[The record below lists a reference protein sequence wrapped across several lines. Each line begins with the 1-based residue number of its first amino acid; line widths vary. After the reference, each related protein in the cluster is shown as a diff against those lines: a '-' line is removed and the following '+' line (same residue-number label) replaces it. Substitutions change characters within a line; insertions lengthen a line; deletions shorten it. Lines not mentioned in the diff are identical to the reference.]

1 MINGLNHKAFLLS
14 LKHFFLSRLCTR
26 RLIFLTALILSPST
40 WALEADTSK
49 SSEVEFAIFSLN
61 DDMPPLSKS
70 KARML
75 YRGKSKK
82 VGGSFK
88 IVLVDLPETSMHRE
102 EFYSMLLGKSV
113 SQMNGYWAGL
123 AFSGKGSPPEELDSD
138 DIKKILKWLN
148 DNPNGIA
155 YAPIESVPEEVNILI
170 TVPQGE

>member
-1 MINGLNHKAFLLS
+1 MFNGLNCNALFFHVKIIALIIILS
-14 LKHFFLSRLCTR
+14 L
-26 RLIFLTALILSPST
+26 ST
-40 WALEADTSK
+40 SVLALEADPSDST
-49 SSEVEFAIFSLN
+49 EVEFAIFSLN
-61 DDMPPLSKS
+61 NELPPLSKS

-82 VGGSFK
+82 IGGSLK

-102 EFYSMLLGKSV
+102 DFYSMLLGKSV

-123 AFSGKGSPPEELDSD
+123 AFSGKGSPPEELDGD
-138 DIKKILKWLN
+138 DIKQILKWLN

>member
-1 MINGLNHKAFLLS
+1 MFKGLNELT
-14 LKHFFLSRLCTR
+14 RLCYGR
-26 RLIFLTALILSPST
+26 ILILLLFCCASPST
-40 WALEADTSK
+40 LAAAVDDGD
-49 SSEVEFAIFSLN
+49 VEFAIFSLN
-61 DDMPPLSKS
+61 NDLPPLSKN

-82 VGGSFK
+82 ISGSLK
-88 IVLVDLPETSMHRE
+88 IILVDLPETSMHRE
-102 EFYSMLLGKSV
+102 DFYKMLLGKSV

-138 DIKKILKWLN
+138 DIKQILKWLN

>member
-1 MINGLNHKAFLLS
+1 MFKGLNELTRLLD
-14 LKHFFLSRLCTR
+14 SRL
-26 RLIFLTALILSPST
+26 LILILCCCASPYAS
-40 WALEADTSK
+40 AVVVEDGD
-49 SSEVEFAIFSLN
+49 VEFAIFSLN
-61 DDMPPLSKS
+61 NDLPPLSKN

-82 VGGSFK
+82 ISGSLK
-88 IVLVDLPETSMHRE
+88 IVLVDLPEASIHRE
-102 EFYSMLLGKSV
+102 DFYKMLLGKSV

-138 DIKKILKWLN
+138 DIKQILKWLN

-155 YAPIESVPEEVNILI
+155 YAPIESVPDEVNILI

>member
-1 MINGLNHKAFLLS
+1 MTALS
-14 LKHFFLSRLCTR
+14 LSSSL
-26 RLIFLTALILSPST
+26 
-40 WALEADTSK
+40 WALEADTD
-49 SSEVEFAIFSLN
+49 EGTDVEFAIFSLN
-61 DDMPPLSKS
+61 ESLPPLSKS

-82 VGGSFK
+82 IDGSLK

-123 AFSGKGSPPEELDSD
+123 AFSGKGSPPEELDGD
-138 DIKKILKWLN
+138 DIKQILKWLN

>member
-1 MINGLNHKAFLLS
+1 MFKGLNVRVRPIFFQLLIVLLLCCISLS
-14 LKHFFLSRLCTR
+14 LQ
-26 RLIFLTALILSPST
+26 AV
-40 WALEADTSK
+40 EAID
-49 SSEVEFAIFSLN
+49 ENDDVEFAIFSLN
-61 DDMPPLSKS
+61 DDLPPLSKS

-82 VGGSFK
+82 ISGSLK
-88 IVLVDLPETSMHRE
+88 IVLVDLPETSIHRE
-102 EFYSMLLGKSV
+102 EFYKMLLGKSV

-123 AFSGKGSPPEELDSD
+123 AFSGRGSPPDELDSD
-138 DIKKILKWLN
+138 DIKQILKWLN

>member
-1 MINGLNHKAFLLS
+1 MFKGLNKLIWHLYRSVFIALPILLIS
-14 LKHFFLSRLCTR
+14 MSV
-26 RLIFLTALILSPST
+26 TAV
-40 WALEADTSK
+40 AEDAD
-49 SSEVEFAIFSLN
+49 VEFAIFSLN
-61 DDMPPLSKS
+61 DELPQLSQN

-75 YRGKSKK
+75 YRGKSKRIS
-82 VGGSFK
+82 GSLK
-88 IVLVDLPETSMHRE
+88 IVLVDLPETSIHRE
-102 EFYSMLLGKSV
+102 EFYKMLLGKSV

-138 DIKKILKWLN
+138 DIKQILNWLN

>member
-1 MINGLNHKAFLLS
+1 MFKGLN
-14 LKHFFLSRLCTR
+14 
-26 RLIFLTALILSPST
+26 RLIRLLCRSFFVVLLFLFASVNAS
-40 WALEADTSK
+40 AVVAENGD
-49 SSEVEFAIFSLN
+49 VEFAVFSLN
-61 DDMPPLSKS
+61 NDLPPLSKS

-75 YRGKSKK
+75 YRGKSKRIS
-82 VGGSFK
+82 GSLK
-88 IVLVDLPETSMHRE
+88 IVLVDLPEASIHRE
-102 EFYSMLLGKSV
+102 DFYKMLLGKSV

-138 DIKKILKWLN
+138 DIKQILKWLN

>member
-1 MINGLNHKAFLLS
+1 MFNGLNHKALFRKIKLVI
-14 LKHFFLSRLCTR
+14 
-26 RLIFLTALILSPST
+26 LIATLYLSPSIY
-40 WALEADTSK
+40 ALAADPAESTD
-49 SSEVEFAIFSLN
+49 VEFAIFTLN
-61 DDMPPLSKS
+61 NELPPLSKS

-82 VGGSFK
+82 IGGSLK

-102 EFYSMLLGKSV
+102 DFYSMLLGKSV
-113 SQMNGYWAGL
+113 TQMNGYWAGL

-138 DIKKILKWLN
+138 DIKQILKWLN
-148 DNPNGIA
+148 ENPNGIA

>member
-1 MINGLNHKAFLLS
+1 MFKGLNELTRLLNGRLLFLL
-14 LKHFFLSRLCTR
+14 FLLLCCS
-26 RLIFLTALILSPST
+26 ASPYAS
-40 WALEADTSK
+40 AVVVEDGD
-49 SSEVEFAIFSLN
+49 VEFAIFSLN
-61 DDMPPLSKS
+61 NELPPLSKN

-82 VGGSFK
+82 ISGSLK
-88 IVLVDLPETSMHRE
+88 IVLVDLPEASIHRE
-102 EFYSMLLGKSV
+102 DFYKMLLGKSV

-138 DIKKILKWLN
+138 DIKQILKWLN

-155 YAPIESVPEEVNILI
+155 YAPIESVPDEVNILI

>member
-1 MINGLNHKAFLLS
+1 MFKGLNVRVRPIYFQLLIALLLCCISLS
-14 LKHFFLSRLCTR
+14 LQAVEV
-26 RLIFLTALILSPST
+26 IDD
-40 WALEADTSK
+40 ENDD
-49 SSEVEFAIFSLN
+49 VEFAIFSLN
-61 DDMPPLSKS
+61 DDLPPLSKS

-82 VGGSFK
+82 ISGSLK
-88 IVLVDLPETSMHRE
+88 IVLVDLPETSIHRE
-102 EFYSMLLGKSV
+102 EFYKMLLGKSV

-123 AFSGKGSPPEELDSD
+123 AFSGRGSPPDELDSD
-138 DIKKILKWLN
+138 DIKQILKWLN

>member
-1 MINGLNHKAFLLS
+1 MFKGLNELT
-14 LKHFFLSRLCTR
+14 RLCYGR
-26 RLIFLTALILSPST
+26 ILILLLLCCASPST
-40 WALEADTSK
+40 LAAVVDDGD
-49 SSEVEFAIFSLN
+49 VEFAIFSLN
-61 DDMPPLSKS
+61 NDLPPLSKN

-82 VGGSFK
+82 ISGSLK
-88 IVLVDLPETSMHRE
+88 IILVDLPETSIHRE
-102 EFYSMLLGKSV
+102 DFYKMLLGKSV

-138 DIKKILKWLN
+138 DIKQILKWLN

>member
-1 MINGLNHKAFLLS
+1 MFKGLNKLIWFLCRS
-14 LKHFFLSRLCTR
+14 VFL
-26 RLIFLTALILSPST
+26 ALPLLLASVNAS
-40 WALEADTSK
+40 AVAAEDTD
-49 SSEVEFAIFSLN
+49 VEFAIFSLN
-61 DDMPPLSKS
+61 DELPQLSKN

-75 YRGKSKK
+75 YRGKSKRIS
-82 VGGSFK
+82 GSLK
-88 IVLVDLPETSMHRE
+88 IVLVDLPETSIHRE
-102 EFYSMLLGKSV
+102 DFYKMLLGKSV

-138 DIKKILKWLN
+138 DIKQILKWLN

>member
-1 MINGLNHKAFLLS
+1 MFNGLNHKALFCNANLFLL
-14 LKHFFLSRLCTR
+14 T
-26 RLIFLTALILSPST
+26 TILFVSPSIS
-40 WALEADTSK
+40 ALEADPATSTD
-49 SSEVEFAIFSLN
+49 VEFAIFTLN
-61 DDMPPLSKS
+61 SELPPLSKS

-82 VGGSFK
+82 IGGSLK

-102 EFYSMLLGKSV
+102 DFYSMLLGKSV
-113 SQMNGYWAGL
+113 TQMNGYWAGL

-138 DIKKILKWLN
+138 DIKQILKWLN
-148 DNPNGIA
+148 ENPNGIA

>member
-1 MINGLNHKAFLLS
+1 MFKGLNKLIWYLYRLVFIVLPILLIS
-14 LKHFFLSRLCTR
+14 MSV
-26 RLIFLTALILSPST
+26 TA
-40 WALEADTSK
+40 AEDTD
-49 SSEVEFAIFSLN
+49 VEFAIFSLN
-61 DDMPPLSKS
+61 NELPQLSQN

-75 YRGKSKK
+75 YRGKSKRIS
-82 VGGSFK
+82 GSLK
-88 IVLVDLPETSMHRE
+88 IVLVDLPETSIHRE
-102 EFYSMLLGKSV
+102 EFYKMLLGKSV

-138 DIKKILKWLN
+138 DIKQILNWLN

>member
-1 MINGLNHKAFLLS
+1 MFNGLNFSAL
-14 LKHFFLSRLCTR
+14 FLSIKLVVLT
-26 RLIFLTALILSPST
+26 TALCISPSL
-40 WALEADTSK
+40 WALEADTSE
-49 SSEVEFAIFSLN
+49 STDIEFAIFSLN
-61 DDMPPLSKS
+61 DDLPPLSKS

-82 VGGSFK
+82 INGSLK

-123 AFSGKGSPPEELDSD
+123 AFSGKGSPPEELDGD
-138 DIKKILKWLN
+138 DIKQILKWLN

>member
-1 MINGLNHKAFLLS
+1 MFNGLNRNALFLHVKILA
-14 LKHFFLSRLCTR
+14 
-26 RLIFLTALILSPST
+26 LIFLSIST
-40 WALEADTSK
+40 SVLALEADPNDST
-49 SSEVEFAIFSLN
+49 EVEFAIFTLN
-61 DDMPPLSKS
+61 NELPPLSKS

-82 VGGSFK
+82 IGGSLK

-102 EFYSMLLGKSV
+102 DFYSMLLGKSV

-123 AFSGKGSPPEELDSD
+123 AFSGKGSPPEELDGD
-138 DIKKILKWLN
+138 DIKQILKWLN

>member
-1 MINGLNHKAFLLS
+1 MFKGLNKLIWYLYRLVFIVLPILLIS
-14 LKHFFLSRLCTR
+14 MSV
-26 RLIFLTALILSPST
+26 TA
-40 WALEADTSK
+40 AAEDTD
-49 SSEVEFAIFSLN
+49 VEFAIFSLN
-61 DDMPPLSKS
+61 NELPQLSQN

-75 YRGKSKK
+75 YRGKSKRIS
-82 VGGSFK
+82 GSLK
-88 IVLVDLPETSMHRE
+88 IVLVDLPETSIHRE
-102 EFYSMLLGKSV
+102 EFYKMLLGKSV

-138 DIKKILKWLN
+138 DIKQILNWLN

>member
-1 MINGLNHKAFLLS
+1 MFKGLNKLIRHLYRSVFIALPILLIS
-14 LKHFFLSRLCTR
+14 MSV
-26 RLIFLTALILSPST
+26 TAV
-40 WALEADTSK
+40 AEDAD
-49 SSEVEFAIFSLN
+49 VEFAIFSLN
-61 DDMPPLSKS
+61 NELPQLSQN

-75 YRGKSKK
+75 YRGKSKRIS
-82 VGGSFK
+82 GSLK
-88 IVLVDLPETSMHRE
+88 IVLVDLPETSIHRE
-102 EFYSMLLGKSV
+102 EFYKMLLGKSV

-138 DIKKILKWLN
+138 DIKQILNWLN

>member
-1 MINGLNHKAFLLS
+1 MFNGLNHKALFCNANLFLL
-14 LKHFFLSRLCTR
+14 T
-26 RLIFLTALILSPST
+26 TILFVSPSIS
-40 WALEADTSK
+40 ALEADPDDSTD
-49 SSEVEFAIFSLN
+49 VEFAIFTLN
-61 DDMPPLSKS
+61 SELPPLSKS

-82 VGGSFK
+82 IGGSLK

-102 EFYSMLLGKSV
+102 DFYGMLLGKSV
-113 SQMNGYWAGL
+113 TQMNGYWAGL

-138 DIKKILKWLN
+138 DIKQILKWLN
-148 DNPNGIA
+148 ENPNGIA

>member
-1 MINGLNHKAFLLS
+1 MFKGLN
-14 LKHFFLSRLCTR
+14 
-26 RLIFLTALILSPST
+26 RLIRLLCRSFFVALLFLFASVNAS
-40 WALEADTSK
+40 AVVAENGD
-49 SSEVEFAIFSLN
+49 VEFAIFSLN
-61 DDMPPLSKS
+61 NELPPLSKN

-75 YRGKSKK
+75 YRGKSKRIS
-82 VGGSFK
+82 GSLK
-88 IVLVDLPETSMHRE
+88 IVLVDLPEASIHRE
-102 EFYSMLLGKSV
+102 DFYKMLLGKSV

-138 DIKKILKWLN
+138 DIKQILKWLN